1 MSTHDQLAETQG
13 ILEGVVS
20 KWSPSTDEQ
29 FDIRMMRAL
38 LQLNAYEQDVARVNR
53 GEPPIRTSYPIPLPC
68 TKQGAALE
76 LLEALEGLVI
86 HAENSREDDPMR
98 DKWIDRA
105 RAAIAKAKGGGMR
118 LNRTNLWTASLAAI
132 AAMTQAP
139 TRTAAPSVDDLVRS
153 LYPPE
158 SNPKPRTP
166 WASDE
171 EKIRRAK
178 EKRARKAAK

>member
-76 LLEALEGLVI
+76 LLEALDGKLKAA
-86 HAENSREDDPMR
+86 HALADQVDETLRAKRER
-98 DKWIDRA
+98 DEA
-105 RAAIAKAKGGGMR
+105 RGANI
-118 LNRTNLWTASLAAI
+118 LNRNAVRRLSAEKDAILADLPHALG
-132 AAMTQAP
+132 TCGCRP
-139 TRTAAPSVDDLVRS
+139 TTPTVEWGEGDWPSEHTAAVERL
-153 LYPPE
+153 
-158 SNPKPRTP
+158 
-166 WASDE
+166 
-171 EKIRRAK
+171 K
-178 EKRARKAAK
+178 ERIA

>member
-1 MSTHDQLAETQG
+1 
-13 ILEGVVS
+13 
-20 KWSPSTDEQ
+20 
-29 FDIRMMRAL
+29 MRINPAM
-38 LQLNAYEQDVARVNR
+38 
-53 GEPPIRTSYPIPLPC
+53 I
-68 TKQGAALE
+68 
-76 LLEALEGLVI
+76 
-86 HAENSREDDPMR
+86 
-98 DKWIDRA
+98 
-105 RAAIAKAKGGGMR
+105 
-118 LNRTNLWTASLAAI
+118 WTAI

-171 EKIRRAK
+171 ERIRKAK

>member
-1 MSTHDQLAETQG
+1 
-13 ILEGVVS
+13 
-20 KWSPSTDEQ
+20 
-29 FDIRMMRAL
+29 
-38 LQLNAYEQDVARVNR
+38 
-53 GEPPIRTSYPIPLPC
+53 
-68 TKQGAALE
+68 
-76 LLEALEGLVI
+76 
-86 HAENSREDDPMR
+86 
-98 DKWIDRA
+98 
-105 RAAIAKAKGGGMR
+105 MR
-118 LNRTNLWTASLAAI
+118 LNHTNLWTASLAAI